1 MTDTQSLTMPEM
13 KDGETVWWCP
23 SRSRPGQRHTVDLEA
38 RNGAGACDCEDFRFR
53 SGEPDFVE
61 CYHIEQIF
69 RAYARHKL
77 RETMM
82 ARGTLNQ
89 RTDGP

>member
-1 MTDTQSLTMPEM
+1 MEPTI

-23 SRSRPGQRHTVDLEA
+23 SESNGKPYVIDLEG
-38 RNGAGACDCEDFRFR
+38 RNGRGVCDCPDYQFR
-53 SGEPDFVE
+53 SSHEGFLD
-61 CYHIEQIF
+61 CKHIRKVF
-69 RAYARHKL
+69 RAFARHKL
-77 RETMM
+77 REVMI